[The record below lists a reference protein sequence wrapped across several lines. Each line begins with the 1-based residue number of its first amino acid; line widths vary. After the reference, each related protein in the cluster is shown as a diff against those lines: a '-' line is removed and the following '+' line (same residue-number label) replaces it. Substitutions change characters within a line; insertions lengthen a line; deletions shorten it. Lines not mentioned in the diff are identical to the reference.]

1 MGKMITFITFFI
13 FIDFLFIMTGQV
25 CNTDAGCSLSSTFFG
40 MLLNIQNFT
49 VSSFFTVLLG
59 NFTDLFTSLTG
70 VAALA
75 VGGVVT
81 IGAVTAKTD
90 NILFI
95 PIGLGLALI
104 GMDMVFII
112 SYIIGLNFIIGTIV
126 GVLLLVPFI
135 IVVLDWMKNKD

>member
-25 CNTDAGCSLSSTFFG
+25 CNTDAGCSLSSTFFN
-40 MLLNIQNFT
+40 MLLDIQSFT

-59 NFTDLFTSLTG
+59 NFTDLFNSLTG

-81 IGAVTAKTD
+81 IGAVTAKSE
-90 NILFI
+90 NVLFI

-112 SYIIGLNFIIGTIV
+112 SYIIGLNFIIGTII